1 MNGHVYKTVL
11 TCRPQLSKGPFMS
24 LIFKC
29 QSSYH
34 IDKFLKPKDV
44 EARATNVT
52 IIRDAN
58 KPITLSNDYVLQL
71 FHMYKTAENCSI
83 CY

>member
-1 MNGHVYKTVL
+1 
-11 TCRPQLSKGPFMS
+11 MS

-34 IDKFLKPKDV
+34 IDKLLKPKDV

-58 KPITLSNDYVLQL
+58 KPITLSND
-71 FHMYKTAENCSI
+71 
-83 CY
+83 